1 MKYTIEMEEYILN
14 NLKLFLERTTM
25 SGKEVAAYAEI
36 LKCLSEAKPKEV
48 GDE

>member
-14 NLKLFLERTTM
+14 NLKLFLERATM
-25 SGKEVAAYAEI
+25 TGKEVGAYAEI
-36 LKCLSEAKPKEV
+36 LKCISEAKPKEV